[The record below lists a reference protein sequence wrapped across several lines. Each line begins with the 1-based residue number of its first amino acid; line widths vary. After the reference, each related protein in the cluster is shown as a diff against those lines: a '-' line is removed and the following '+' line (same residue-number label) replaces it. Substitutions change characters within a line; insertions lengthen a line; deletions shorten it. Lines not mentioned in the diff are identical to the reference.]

1 MSEHDDEDFAQDT
14 LSQAVENQLEAGE
27 PAFVQA
33 VLNKLAL
40 VGYEREAIIVLMARV
55 LADEIDLMLTND
67 IARATHAADLLCPH
81 LGGFRRDVLIEM
93 CFQLG
98 AGGVS
103 KFKRFLA
110 ALESHQWGKAADEM
124 LDSKWSQQTPAR
136 AQELAEVMRG
146 AE

>member
-1 MSEHDDEDFAQDT
+1 MTLRERIIRHEGYRDT
-14 LSQAVENQLEAGE
+14 PYRDSLGYLT
-27 PAFVQA
+27 
-33 VLNKLAL
+33 
-40 VGYEREAIIVLMARV
+40 VGVGRCIDKVPFS
-55 LADEIDLMLTND
+55 ADEIDLMLTND

-110 ALESHQWGKAADEM
+110 ALENHQWGKAADEM